1 MIVSSKITVKMLSI
15 LLYGQKVSMSKSTYI
30 EIFKKGFVS
39 YLRSF
44 ERMFEIDL

>member
-1 MIVSSKITVKMLSI
+1 MIASFKIAFKMLSI

-30 EIFKKGFVS
+30 EIFKKRFVS
-39 YLRSF
+39 YLRSL